1 MHPSRAFG
9 CLLACLALAPSARA
23 QQAHPVAD
31 GAPSGYELALSGA
44 TRAERGSALRLFGT
58 AYEVVGL
65 ADLRPRDG
73 LTVEATITAR
83 IGSGSDRRVV
93 TQASALTAGGG
104 RFEVAIDV
112 PSEPLSAPMVELVV
126 HRGPQPGR
134 RFTFGLSPLLGE
146 ELELLTDRNRYE
158 PGERV
163 RAWARV
169 RDARS
174 LAPRSGRAVR
184 LTLSRNGERLAT
196 RDVTSGASGA
206 VTAEL
211 VIPATAEAGGYE
223 VRAEVLDPPGAQAS
237 RSVQVWRRTVERILA
252 EVELRAADRDGV
264 ALVAPSGPLR
274 GRVWARTPSGTPI
287 RGARVELRVRHDAEP
302 VTLVTGDDGAAP
314 FDVRAP
320 AFLSGDVGR
329 ETLTARVVH
338 PAYGTITASAG
349 YLMARVRAVVDATA
363 RGGALVP
370 EVESTVY
377 LSVGDPRGRP
387 LRAGTEVVVRAEG
400 VAPSTQRAVDD
411 RGYVEV
417 PIRLPRGAASTL
429 RTGPC
434 AGRVATTLEVEVRT
448 DPPAFSRVCV
458 PVSAEALVLPR
469 VTSAPILAPG
479 DGIDVEIARRPA
491 AASRAVLVEALWSGR
506 AVAFAWAA
514 PRESRVRLALPRDL
528 LGVVTVR
535 ARAASAPDAREPSTE
550 PGANAFSVGAFDVVL
565 VRPSDAFALAV
576 APGRERYL
584 VRERAQVELSAS
596 RAPSERG
603 WAALLVRDEAAHGG
617 EGPWDLFFLR
627 GELHEAAWQP
637 AGESNA
643 RMLRAALSSGLGI
656 DPEPP
661 APPPLEP
668 PYWEPHRYRPPY
680 HPGMQASRG
689 VLRDPVALR
698 EELLRRGLAPVERVL
713 EQVVSELGPEPAA
726 RAAIVQGRG
735 FHPGVIAHLVATRRL
750 GDAAARTLGGE
761 PLTVAMIE
769 SGDPG
774 FSFDTVARRVARA
787 RLARLLLALARL
799 TDPDNPQAQRV
810 SAPLPPDRWL
820 GALVQLSMVPSR
832 DLVDPWGHPFV
843 LREVRGR
850 RARVAVSERAL
861 EWELA
866 SPGPDG
872 RVGTGDDVVDPFA
885 RAVPEGTPY
894 AVTSGEEELLRRFGT
909 LAPAHLVLTR
919 MSQAYARLSLA
930 ATEERQAGP
939 VTATGS
945 ETADELVAEDLEEDF
960 DGAEGGGGRGGLAM
974 QRSLAREMPARQAP
988 ASPAPPPA
996 EPMAAAEAERQERAD
1011 APADSRTA
1019 ALGALVR
1026 EDFPATLFFAGEVAL
1041 NERGEATV
1049 EVPLADALTT
1059 YRLEAIAWTST
1070 GWTTS
1075 AASRLRVD
1083 QRALIDAPVPPY
1095 ATAGDVLRLPVR
1107 VENRMEEPLPVRIE
1121 VRAEGELAIDTP
1133 APVELEVPGREAR
1146 EAVVVIPLRAAGEGA
1161 LVVSVSSRGEG
1172 LDAVRRPLRVLA
1184 DARTARERRLELVDS
1199 SRALT
1204 ITVLREASARGPGQ
1218 LTLAVGARLF
1228 GEPAESGD
1236 TLWAGWALAVAGEPL
1251 SDEIAEAVMQWVSY
1265 EDEDGDYLRE
1275 PLPSALA
1282 LAAAWADPRLTDADA
1297 ARALRAV
1304 GQRLPSPEALRDH
1317 PDAIGDAQADWLL
1330 LALSPITGQ
1339 LDRRAAL
1346 RADAERLV
1354 TRLARVVSTTS
1365 ARATDAPSTWARA
1378 AAALAA
1384 SGRDPARATEMLRR
1398 LERHVVRVGPLAWVE
1413 PEEASI
1419 YRDDGDPRAQPTAL
1433 ASIALSA
1440 LGRRSDALAFVR
1452 SLLDMRRPPADSEA
1466 PILPRPDF
1474 AGLDVALASAA
1485 AARLGGAAPREVRAT
1500 LDGRALEVTRE
1511 GAVWVAALEA
1521 LGAPGEHALE
1531 VRLPEGTVALARVT
1545 LAYGM
1550 PWDAPP
1556 PRAAPIEL
1564 TVDGE
1569 IGARDT
1575 RSGAL
1580 LRVQNRG
1587 ARILT
1592 RPVVELELPAGSELD
1607 EPTRDALASHLRA
1620 PARQDGRTLVL
1631 PLRAMAPGAW
1641 LRLPLPLRWAV
1652 GGTLRGLG
1660 AVAYDDVDPFDA
1672 PALPTAVL
1680 PSRALEIPDEGPEP
1694 ERPEAERS
1702 EPLPRPP
1709 PIPILE
1715 RLTPGGAR

>member
-58 AYEVVGL
+58 AYEVEGL

-206 VTAEL
+206 VSAEL

-377 LSVGDPRGRP
+377 LSVSDPRGRP
-387 LRAGTEVVVRAEG
+387 LRAGTEVVVRADG
-400 VAPSTQRAVDD
+400 VAPNAQRAVDD

-429 RTGPC
+429 HTGPC

-479 DGIDVEIARRPA
+479 DGIEVEIARRPA

-514 PRESRVRLALPRDL
+514 PRESRVRLGAPARSARR
-528 LGVVTVR
+528 GHGARARRERAGR
-535 ARAASAPDAREPSTE
+535 ARALHGAR
-550 PGANAFSVGAFDVVL
+550 
-565 VRPSDAFALAV
+565 
-576 APGRERYL
+576 RER
-584 VRERAQVELSAS
+584 
-596 RAPSERG
+596 
-603 WAALLVRDEAAHGG
+603 
-617 EGPWDLFFLR
+617 
-627 GELHEAAWQP
+627 
-637 AGESNA
+637 
-643 RMLRAALSSGLGI
+643 
-656 DPEPP
+656 
-661 APPPLEP
+661 
-668 PYWEPHRYRPPY
+668 
-680 HPGMQASRG
+680 
-689 VLRDPVALR
+689 
-698 EELLRRGLAPVERVL
+698 LLRRRVRRGAGAPERRL
-713 EQVVSELGPEPAA
+713 RARGGAGARALPGARAGRGGALGEPRAERARLGRAARARRGGARRRGTLGPLLLARRAARGGVAAGRREQRAHAARRALVGPRDRSRAA
-726 RAAIVQGRG
+726 RAAAARATLLGAASLSSALPLGDAGLARRAARSGGAARGAAPPRARPDRARARAGRLRARTG
-735 FHPGVIAHLVATRRL
+735 ARRARRDRAGPRLPPGVIAHLVATRRL
-750 GDAAARTLGGE
+750 GDAAARSLGGE

-774 FSFDTVARRVARA
+774 FSFETVARRVARA

-861 EWELA
+861 EWGAGLA
-866 SPGPDG
+866 RPRRAHRHG
-872 RVGTGDDVVDPFA
+872 RRRGRSLRARGARGHALRGDERRGGAPAPLRDA
-885 RAVPEGTPY
+885 RARAPRAHADEPR
-894 AVTSGEEELLRRFGT
+894 LRPP
-909 LAPAHLVLTR
+909 LARRHR
-919 MSQAYARLSLA
+919 GA
-930 ATEERQAGP
+930 AGGP

-945 ETADELVAEDLEEDF
+945 ETADELVAADLEEDL
-960 DGAEGGGGRGGLAM
+960 DGAEGGGGGGRGGGLAM
-974 QRSLAREMPARQAP
+974 QRSFAGQMPARQAP
-988 ASPAPPPA
+988 ASPAPPPSA
-996 EPMAAAEAERQERAD
+996 EPMAAAEAERQQRAD
-1011 APADSRTA
+1011 APADTRTA

-1026 EDFPATLFFAGEVAL
+1026 EDFPP
-1041 NERGEATV
+1041 R
-1049 EVPLADALTT
+1049 
-1059 YRLEAIAWTST
+1059 S
-1070 GWTTS
+1070 
-1075 AASRLRVD
+1075 
-1083 QRALIDAPVPPY
+1083 
-1095 ATAGDVLRLPVR
+1095 
-1107 VENRMEEPLPVRIE
+1107 
-1121 VRAEGELAIDTP
+1121 
-1133 APVELEVPGREAR
+1133 
-1146 EAVVVIPLRAAGEGA
+1146 
-1161 LVVSVSSRGEG
+1161 
-1172 LDAVRRPLRVLA
+1172 
-1184 DARTARERRLELVDS
+1184 S
-1199 SRALT
+1199 SRA
-1204 ITVLREASARGPGQ
+1204 
-1218 LTLAVGARLF
+1218 
-1228 GEPAESGD
+1228 
-1236 TLWAGWALAVAGEPL
+1236 
-1251 SDEIAEAVMQWVSY
+1251 
-1265 EDEDGDYLRE
+1265 
-1275 PLPSALA
+1275 
-1282 LAAAWADPRLTDADA
+1282 
-1297 ARALRAV
+1297 
-1304 GQRLPSPEALRDH
+1304 
-1317 PDAIGDAQADWLL
+1317 
-1330 LALSPITGQ
+1330 
-1339 LDRRAAL
+1339 
-1346 RADAERLV
+1346 
-1354 TRLARVVSTTS
+1354 
-1365 ARATDAPSTWARA
+1365 
-1378 AAALAA
+1378 
-1384 SGRDPARATEMLRR
+1384 
-1398 LERHVVRVGPLAWVE
+1398 
-1413 PEEASI
+1413 
-1419 YRDDGDPRAQPTAL
+1419 
-1433 ASIALSA
+1433 
-1440 LGRRSDALAFVR
+1440 
-1452 SLLDMRRPPADSEA
+1452 
-1466 PILPRPDF
+1466 
-1474 AGLDVALASAA
+1474 
-1485 AARLGGAAPREVRAT
+1485 
-1500 LDGRALEVTRE
+1500 
-1511 GAVWVAALEA
+1511 
-1521 LGAPGEHALE
+1521 
-1531 VRLPEGTVALARVT
+1531 
-1545 LAYGM
+1545 
-1550 PWDAPP
+1550 
-1556 PRAAPIEL
+1556 
-1564 TVDGE
+1564 
-1569 IGARDT
+1569 
-1575 RSGAL
+1575 
-1580 LRVQNRG
+1580 
-1587 ARILT
+1587 
-1592 RPVVELELPAGSELD
+1592 
-1607 EPTRDALASHLRA
+1607 
-1620 PARQDGRTLVL
+1620 
-1631 PLRAMAPGAW
+1631 
-1641 LRLPLPLRWAV
+1641 RW
-1652 GGTLRGLG
+1652 R
-1660 AVAYDDVDPFDA
+1660 
-1672 PALPTAVL
+1672 
-1680 PSRALEIPDEGPEP
+1680 
-1694 ERPEAERS
+1694 
-1702 EPLPRPP
+1702 
-1709 PIPILE
+1709 
-1715 RLTPGGAR
+1715 